1 MHRDLIGARSYELE
15 ILEFFGPVAAHA
27 QFLTGPIAMNDVILD
42 LSGIEKHYQNGD
54 TVVRALDGVSL
65 KIHSGEFVAI
75 MGQSGSGKSTL
86 MNIIG
91 CLDRPTSGSYRV
103 LGKEAANLSADELA
117 ALRRE
122 TFGFVFQR
130 YNLLATA
137 TAGENVEIPSV
148 YAGLPKQKRSQRANR
163 LLQRLG
169 MADRTDHRPAELS
182 GGQQQRVAIA
192 RALVNDPPVILA
204 DEPTGALDSKSG
216 DEVLVLLKEL
226 HAEGRTI
233 ILITH
238 AETVAQHASRIVR
251 IQDGQILE
259 DSGVVRKET
268 SSPVDT
274 ELNLKSAV
282 TLAASIHE
290 ALVTAWRSLRVN
302 IFRTV
307 LTLLGIIIGVAAVVA
322 MLAVGEGSRQKVLD
336 RISSFGTNLMLIR
349 PGAAGIRNAG
359 DIVTLIPEDAA
370 AIRALPNIETALPE
384 RSGRMTVR
392 FGNRDYQTSVQ
403 GTGEDFPKARD
414 WKVADGQF
422 FNADDMKQYAP
433 VVVLGRTVAKTLFP
447 DGGEVVGNYVLLKN
461 VPFLVIGVM
470 SEKGASPN
478 GSDQDDV
485 IFTPINTGLVR
496 LFGKSYLSSITIKVA
511 DAGDIV
517 ATQERVENLLRE
529 RHRTEDFSV
538 RNMASFLQAAMET
551 QDTFTLLLGTVA
563 AISLLVGGIGVMNI
577 MLVSVVERTR
587 EIGIRMATGARMRD
601 ILLQFN
607 IEAAVVCAAG
617 GLLGILVG
625 VAAGMILRYSGMSVI
640 FSLTPAVL
648 AFACASATGLIF
660 GYLPARKAA
669 RLDPVVALA
678 SE

>member
-1 MHRDLIGARSYELE
+1 MNPT
-15 ILEFFGPVAAHA
+15 ILELNQIH
-27 QFLTGPIAMNDVILD
+27 
-42 LSGIEKHYQNGD
+42 KHYTNGD
-54 TVVRALDGVSL
+54 TTVRALDGVSL
-65 KIHSGEFVAI
+65 TIRRGEFVAI

-91 CLDRPTSGSYRV
+91 CLDRPTSGSYKV
-103 LGKEAANLSADELA
+103 FGKEAAHLSPDELA

-122 TFGFVFQR
+122 TFGFIFQR

-137 TAGENVEIPSV
+137 TAGENVAIPAV
-148 YAGLPKQKRSQRANR
+148 YAGLPKSKRTTHAHE
-163 LLQRLG
+163 LLRRLG
-169 MADRTDHRPAELS
+169 LGDRTDHRPSELS

-204 DEPTGALDSKSG
+204 DEPPGALDSKSG
-216 DEVLVLLKEL
+216 DEVLALLKKL

-238 AETVAQHASRIVR
+238 AENVAQHAGRIVR
-251 IQDGQILE
+251 IQDGRIIE
-259 DSGVVRKET
+259 NIGIVNREPAGNVAVENRS
-268 SSPVDT
+268 
-274 ELNLKSAV
+274 LKSAV
-282 TLAASIHE
+282 NLMASVQE
-290 ALVTAWRSLRVN
+290 ALVTAGRSLQVN
-302 IFRTV
+302 IFRTI
-307 LTLLGIIIGVAAVVA
+307 LTLLGIIIGVSAVVA

-336 RISSFGTNLMLIR
+336 RISSFGTNLILIR

-359 DIVTLIPEDAA
+359 DIATLVPDDAA
-370 AIRALPNIETALPE
+370 AIKALPNVESALPE
-384 RSGRMTVR
+384 RNGRATVR
-392 FGNRDYQTSVQ
+392 FANIDYQTSVQ
-403 GTGEDFPKARD
+403 GTGEDFPSARD
-414 WKVADGQF
+414 WPVAEGQF
-422 FNADDMKQYAP
+422 FNADDMKHYAA

-447 DGGEVVGNYVLLKN
+447 DGSSAVGKYVLMKS

-485 IFTPINTGLVR
+485 IFAPISTGLVR
-496 LFGKSYLSSITIKVA
+496 LFGKNYLNSITIKVKDAA
-511 DAGDIV
+511 DID
-517 ATQERVENLLRE
+517 ATQHSVETLLKA

-601 ILLQFN
+601 IMLQFN

-625 VAAGMILRYSGMSVI
+625 LVAGLVLRYSGMSVI
-640 FSLTPAVL
+640 FSVTPALL
-648 AFACASATGLIF
+648 AFACASATGIIF

-669 RLDPVVALA
+669 QLDPVIALA

>member
-1 MHRDLIGARSYELE
+1 MNDT
-15 ILEFFGPVAAHA
+15 ILE
-27 QFLTGPIAMNDVILD
+27 LTDIH
-42 LSGIEKHYQNGD
+42 KHYQNGD
-54 TVVRALDGVSL
+54 TTVRALDGVSL
-65 KIHSGEFVAI
+65 SIKPGEFVAI

-103 LGKEAANLSADELA
+103 LSKEAAYLSADELA

-148 YAGLPKQKRSQRANR
+148 YAGLAKHKRTERALK
-163 LLQRLG
+163 LLDRLG
-169 MADRTDHRPAELS
+169 LGDRTDHRPAELS

-204 DEPTGALDSKSG
+204 DEPTGALDSHSG
-216 DEVLVLLKEL
+216 DEVLALLKQL

-238 AETVAQHASRIVR
+238 AENVAQHADRIVR
-251 IQDGQILE
+251 IQDGRILE
-259 DSGVVRKET
+259 DSGPAHERTAAAAEDDRDLSKG
-268 SSPVDT
+268 
-274 ELNLKSAV
+274 V
-282 TLAASIHE
+282 TLAASMQE

-302 IFRTV
+302 LFRTV

-349 PGAAGIRNAG
+349 PGAAGIRNTG
-359 DIVTLIPEDAA
+359 DIATLVPDDAA
-370 AIRALPNIETALPE
+370 AIKALPNVEAALPE
-384 RSGRMTVR
+384 RSGRATVR
-392 FGNRDYQTSVQ
+392 LGNIDYQTSVQ
-403 GTGEDFPKARD
+403 GTGEDFPTARD
-414 WKVADGQF
+414 WPVAEGQF
-422 FNADDMKQYAP
+422 FNSDDMKHYAA
-433 VVVLGRTVAKTLFP
+433 VVVLGRTVAKTIFP
-447 DGGEVVGNYVLLKN
+447 NGDSPIGKYVLLKN
-461 VPFLVIGVM
+461 VPFLVTGVM
-470 SEKGASPN
+470 TEKGASPN
-478 GSDQDDV
+478 GTDQDDV
-485 IFTPINTGLVR
+485 IFVPITTGLVR
-496 LFGKSYLSSITIKVA
+496 LFGKNYLSSITIKVKDAA
-511 DAGDIV
+511 DID
-517 ATQERVENLLRE
+517 ATQQSVENLLRE
-529 RHRTEDFSV
+529 RHKTEDFSV

-617 GLLGILVG
+617 GVLGILIG
-625 VAAGMILRYSGMSVI
+625 IAAGMILRYSGMAVI
-640 FSLTPAVL
+640 FSVTPALL

-669 RLDPVVALA
+669 QLDPVIALA

>member
-1 MHRDLIGARSYELE
+1 MNPI
-15 ILEFFGPVAAHA
+15 ILELNQIH
-27 QFLTGPIAMNDVILD
+27 
-42 LSGIEKHYQNGD
+42 KHYSNGD
-54 TVVRALDGVSL
+54 TMVRALDDVSL
-65 KIHSGEFVAI
+65 TIRRGEFVAI

-91 CLDRPTSGSYRV
+91 CLDRPTSGSYKV
-103 LGKEAANLSADELA
+103 LGREVANLEPDELA

-122 TFGFVFQR
+122 TFGFIFQR

-137 TAGENVEIPSV
+137 TAGENVAIPSV
-148 YAGLPKQKRSQRANR
+148 YAGLPKHKRTTHAHK
-163 LLQRLG
+163 LLQSLG
-169 MADRTDHRPAELS
+169 LGDRTDHRPSELS

-204 DEPTGALDSKSG
+204 DEPTGALDTKSG
-216 DEVLVLLKEL
+216 DEVLALLKNL

-238 AETVAQHASRIVR
+238 AENVAQHAGRIVR
-251 IQDGQILE
+251 IQDGRIIE
-259 DSGVVRKET
+259 DTTIIHDAPAENFAADNPSFA
-268 SSPVDT
+268 
-274 ELNLKSAV
+274 SAV
-282 TLAASIHE
+282 SLMASVDE

-302 IFRTV
+302 IFRTI
-307 LTLLGIIIGVAAVVA
+307 LTLLGIIIGVSAVVA

-359 DIVTLIPEDAA
+359 DIATLVPDDAA
-370 AIRALPNIETALPE
+370 AITALPNVESALPE
-384 RSGRMTVR
+384 RNGRATVR
-392 FGNRDYQTSVQ
+392 FGAIDYQTSVQ
-403 GTGEDFPKARD
+403 GTGKDFPSARD
-414 WKVADGQF
+414 WAVAEGQF
-422 FNADDMKQYAP
+422 FNDNDMKQYTA
-433 VVVLGRTVAKTLFP
+433 VVVLGRTVAKTLFR
-447 DGGEVVGNYVLLKN
+447 DGSSPVGKYVLMKS

-470 SEKGASPN
+470 TEKGASPN

-485 IFTPINTGLVR
+485 IFVPISTGLVR
-496 LFGKSYLSSITIKVA
+496 LFGKNYLSSITIKVK
-511 DAGDIV
+511 DATDID
-517 ATQERVENLLRE
+517 ATQKSVENLLKA

-551 QDTFTLLLGTVA
+551 QNTFTLLLGTVA

-601 ILLQFN
+601 IMLQFN

-617 GLLGILVG
+617 GILGILVG
-625 VAAGMILRYSGMSVI
+625 MVAGLVLRYSGMAVI
-640 FSLTPAVL
+640 FSVTPALL
-648 AFACASATGLIF
+648 AFACASATGIVF

-669 RLDPVVALA
+669 QLDPVIALA

>member
-1 MHRDLIGARSYELE
+1 MSATMLEL
-15 ILEFFGPVAAHA
+15 
-27 QFLTGPIAMNDVILD
+27 NDIH
-42 LSGIEKHYQNGD
+42 KHYQNGD
-54 TVVRALDGVSL
+54 TTVRALDGVSL
-65 KIHSGEFVAI
+65 RIRRGEFVAI

-103 LGKEAANLSADELA
+103 LGKEAAHLSADELA

-148 YAGLPKQKRSQRANR
+148 YAGLPKPKRRRRAAG
-163 LLQRLG
+163 LLSTLG
-169 MADRTDHRPAELS
+169 LGDRADHRPSELS

-216 DEVLVLLKEL
+216 DEVLALLEQL

-238 AETVAQHASRIVR
+238 AENIAAHAGRIVR
-251 IQDGQILE
+251 IQDGRIFE
-259 DSGVVRKET
+259 DNGAARADVAAAEQSDRPLG
-268 SSPVDT
+268 
-274 ELNLKSAV
+274 SAV
-282 TLAASIHE
+282 TFAASLQE
-290 ALVTAWRSLRVN
+290 ALVTAWRSLQVN
-302 IFRTV
+302 LFRTI

-336 RISSFGTNLMLIR
+336 RISSFGTNLMLVR

-359 DIVTLIPEDAA
+359 DIATLVPEDAA
-370 AIRALPNIETALPE
+370 AIRALPNVETALPE
-384 RSGRMTVR
+384 RSGRITVR
-392 FGNRDYQTSVQ
+392 QGNRDYQTSVQ
-403 GTGEDFPKARD
+403 GTGEDFPAARD
-414 WKVADGQF
+414 WPVAEGQF
-422 FNADDMKQYAP
+422 FNAEDMKTYAP
-433 VVVLGRTVAKTLFP
+433 VVVLGRTVANTLFP
-447 DGGEVVGNYVLLKN
+447 GGGSPVGKYVLLKN

-470 SEKGASPN
+470 SEKGASPS

-485 IFTPINTGLVR
+485 IFVPINTGLVR
-496 LFGKSYLSSITIKVA
+496 LFGKSYLSSITIKVR
-511 DAGDIV
+511 DAAVIET
-517 ATQERVENLLRE
+517 TQTQVETLLRN

-617 GLLGILVG
+617 GLIGILVG
-625 VAAGMILRYSGMSVI
+625 LLAGIALRYSGMSVI
-640 FSLTPAVL
+640 FSITPALL

>member
-1 MHRDLIGARSYELE
+1 MNAT
-15 ILEFFGPVAAHA
+15 ILE
-27 QFLTGPIAMNDVILD
+27 LTDIH
-42 LSGIEKHYQNGD
+42 KHYQNGE
-54 TVVRALDGVSL
+54 TIVRALDGVSL
-65 KIHSGEFVAI
+65 KITRGEFVAI

-103 LGKEAANLSADELA
+103 LGKEAAHLGPDELA

-137 TAGENVEIPSV
+137 SAGENVEIPSV
-148 YAGLPKQKRSQRANR
+148 YAGLPKHKRAERAKR
-163 LLQRLG
+163 LLERLG
-169 MADRTDHRPAELS
+169 LADRIDHRPAELS

-204 DEPTGALDSKSG
+204 DEPTGALDSHSG
-216 DEVLVLLKEL
+216 EEVLTLLKQL

-238 AETVAQHASRIVR
+238 AENIARNASRIVR
-251 IQDGQILE
+251 LRDGRIVE
-259 DSGVVRKET
+259 DSGGVKDR
-268 SSPVDT
+268 SPGMEDR
-274 ELNLKSAV
+274 ELSLVSGV
-282 TLAASIHE
+282 SLAASMQE

-302 IFRTV
+302 LFRTV

-349 PGAAGIRNAG
+349 PGAAGIRNTG
-359 DIVTLIPEDAA
+359 DIATLVPEDAA
-370 AIRALPNIETALPE
+370 AIKALPNIETALPE
-384 RSGRMTVR
+384 RSGRATVR
-392 FGNRDYQTSVQ
+392 FGNIDYQTSVQ
-403 GTGEDFPKARD
+403 GTGEDFPAARD
-414 WKVADGQF
+414 WPVAEGQF
-422 FNADDMKQYAP
+422 FYGDDMKQYAAI
-433 VVVLGRTVAKTLFP
+433 VVLGRTVAKTLFP
-447 DGGEVVGNYVLLKN
+447 NGDSPVGKYVLMRN

-485 IFTPINTGLVR
+485 IFVPITTGLVR
-496 LFGKSYLSSITIKVA
+496 LFGKSYLSSITIKVKDTA
-511 DAGDIV
+511 DIE
-517 ATQERVENLLRE
+517 ATQARVEALLKE

-617 GLLGILVG
+617 GVLGIVLG
-625 VAAGMILRYSGMSVI
+625 IVAGWVLRYSGMSVI
-640 FSLTPAVL
+640 FSVTPAVL
-648 AFACASATGLIF
+648 AFVCASATGLIF

-669 RLDPVVALA
+669 QLDPVIALA

>member
-1 MHRDLIGARSYELE
+1 MNAT
-15 ILEFFGPVAAHA
+15 ILE
-27 QFLTGPIAMNDVILD
+27 LTDIH
-42 LSGIEKHYQNGD
+42 KHYQNGE

-65 KIHSGEFVAI
+65 KVRSGEFVAV

-91 CLDRPTSGSYRV
+91 CLDRPTTGSYKV
-103 LGKEAANLSADELA
+103 LGKEAAHLEPDERA

-148 YAGLPKQKRSQRANR
+148 YAGLPKQKRTRRALD
-163 LLQRLG
+163 LLEHLG
-169 MADRTDHRPAELS
+169 LGDRTHHRPSELS

-216 DEVLVLLKEL
+216 EEVLTLIKKL

-233 ILITH
+233 VLITH
-238 AETVAQHASRIVR
+238 EENIAHHAERIVR
-251 IQDGQILE
+251 MQDGRIIE
-259 DSGVVRKET
+259 DTG
-268 SSPVDT
+268 
-274 ELNLKSAV
+274 A
-282 TLAASIHE
+282 AASASASSDDGDRKLSDGVNFAASLQE
-290 ALVTAWRSLRVN
+290 ALVTAWRSLQVN
-302 IFRTV
+302 LFRTV
-307 LTLLGIIIGVAAVVA
+307 LTLLGIIIGVAAVVT

-336 RISSFGTNLMLIR
+336 RISRFGTNLMLIR
-349 PGAAGIRNAG
+349 PGAAGMRNSG
-359 DIVTLIPEDAA
+359 DIATLVPEDAE
-370 AIRALPNIETALPE
+370 AIKTLSNIQTALPE
-384 RSGRMTVR
+384 RNGRATAR
-392 FGNRDYQTSVQ
+392 YGAIDYQTSVQ
-403 GTGEDFPKARD
+403 GTAADFPSARD
-414 WKVADGQF
+414 WPVAEGQF
-422 FNADDMKQYAP
+422 FNNDDMEHYAA
-433 VVVLGRTVAKTLFP
+433 VVVLGKTVANTLFP
-447 DGGEVVGNYVLLKN
+447 DGSNPVGKYILMKN

-470 SEKGASPN
+470 SEKGASPF
-478 GSDQDDV
+478 GTDQDDV
-485 IFTPINTGLVR
+485 IFLPITTGLVR
-496 LFGKSYLSSITIKVA
+496 IFGKNYLSSITLKVKETK
-511 DAGDIV
+511 DLD
-517 ATQERVENLLRE
+517 ATQARIESLLKA
-529 RHRTEDFSV
+529 RHKTEDFRV
-538 RNMASFLQAAMET
+538 RNMASYLQAAMET

-617 GLLGILVG
+617 GILGILVG
-625 VAAGMILRYSGMSVI
+625 IGAGLVLRYSGMAII
-640 FSLTPAVL
+640 FSVTPAVL
-648 AFACASATGLIF
+648 AFACASATGLLF

-669 RLDPVVALA
+669 QLDPVIALA

>member
-1 MHRDLIGARSYELE
+1 MNET
-15 ILEFFGPVAAHA
+15 ILELV
-27 QFLTGPIAMNDVILD
+27 DV
-42 LSGIEKHYQNGD
+42 EKHYKNGN
-54 TVVRALDGVSL
+54 TTVRALDGVSL
-65 KIHSGEFVAI
+65 KIRRGEFVAI

-86 MNIIG
+86 MNILG
-91 CLDRPTSGSYRV
+91 CLDRPTAGSYKV
-103 LGKEAANLSADELA
+103 LGREAANLEPDELA
-117 ALRRE
+117 SLRRE
-122 TFGFVFQR
+122 TFGFIFQK

-148 YAGLPKQKRSQRANR
+148 YAGLPKRKRAERAAS
-163 LLQRLG
+163 LLARLG
-169 MADRTDHRPAELS
+169 LGDRTSHRPSELS

-216 DEVLVLLKEL
+216 DEVLALLKQL

-238 AETVAQHASRIVR
+238 AENVARHAGRIVR
-251 IQDGQILE
+251 IQDGRILE
-259 DSGVVRKET
+259 DTGTFS
-268 SSPVDT
+268 DDAT
-274 ELNLKSAV
+274 ESVAANHRSFESAV
-282 TLAASIHE
+282 GLMASVQE

-302 IFRTV
+302 IFRTM

-349 PGAAGIRNAG
+349 PGGAGIRNAG
-359 DIVTLIPEDAA
+359 DIATLVPDDAV
-370 AIRALPNIETALPE
+370 AIKALPNIETALAE
-384 RSGRMTVR
+384 RSSRLTVR
-392 FGNRDYQTSVQ
+392 YGNLDYQTSAQ
-403 GTGEDFPKARD
+403 GTGEDFTSARD
-414 WKVADGQF
+414 WPVAEGQF
-422 FNADDMKQYAP
+422 FNADDMKHYAA
-433 VVVLGRTVAKTLFP
+433 VVVLGRTVARTLFP
-447 DGGEVVGNYVLLKN
+447 DGDSPVGKYVLMRS
-461 VPFLVIGVM
+461 VPFVVIGVM
-470 SEKGASPN
+470 TEKGASPN

-485 IFTPINTGLVR
+485 VFVPISTGLVR
-496 LFGKSYLSSITIKVA
+496 IFGKNYLSSITIKVDDAA
-511 DAGDIV
+511 DID
-517 ATQERVENLLRE
+517 ATQARVEALLKA
-529 RHRTEDFSV
+529 RHNAEDFSV

-601 ILLQFN
+601 IMLQFN
-607 IEAAVVCAAG
+607 IEAAVVCATG
-617 GLLGILVG
+617 GILGILVG
-625 VAAGMILRYSGMSVI
+625 VIAGLILRYSGMTVI
-640 FSLTPAVL
+640 FSVTPALL
-648 AFACASATGLIF
+648 AFGCASATGLIF
-660 GYLPARKAA
+660 GYLPARQAA

>member
-1 MHRDLIGARSYELE
+1 MNTA
-15 ILEFFGPVAAHA
+15 ILE
-27 QFLTGPIAMNDVILD
+27 
-42 LSGIEKHYQNGD
+42 LSDIRKHYSTGG
-54 TVVRALDGVSL
+54 TTVRALDGITL
-65 KIHSGEFVAI
+65 TIHRGEFVAI

-91 CLDRPTSGSYRV
+91 CLDQPTSGSYRV

-122 TFGFVFQR
+122 TFGFIFQR

-148 YAGLPKQKRSQRANR
+148 YAGLPKQHRVQRAR
-163 LLQRLG
+163 GLLDRLG
-169 MADRTDHRPAELS
+169 LGDRTDHRPSELS

-216 DEVLVLLKEL
+216 DEVLALLRQL
-226 HAEGRTI
+226 HADGRTI

-238 AETVAQHASRIVR
+238 AENVARVAGRIVR
-251 IQDGQILE
+251 IQDGHILE
-259 DSGVVRKET
+259 DSGASHPVT
-268 SSPVDT
+268 SAIPSEQRNQRAGV
-274 ELNLKSAV
+274 S
-282 TLAASIHE
+282 LAASIHE
-290 ALVTAWRSLRVN
+290 ALVTAWRSLQVN
-302 IFRTV
+302 LFRTV

-336 RISSFGTNLMLIR
+336 RISSFGTNLMLVR
-349 PGAAGIRNAG
+349 PGAAGIRNSG
-359 DIVTLIPEDAA
+359 DIATLVPDDAA
-370 AIRALPNIETALPE
+370 AIKRLPNIETALPE
-384 RSGRMTVR
+384 RSSRMTVR
-392 FGNRDYQTSVQ
+392 YGNRDYQTSVQ
-403 GTGEDFPKARD
+403 GTGEDFPSARD
-414 WKVADGQF
+414 WPVDEGQF
-422 FNADDMKQYAP
+422 FNADDVKTYAP
-433 VVVLGRTVAKTLFP
+433 VVVLGRTVAKNLFP
-447 DGGEVVGNYVLLKN
+447 EGGSPVGKYVLMRN
-461 VPFLVIGVM
+461 VPFVVIGTM
-470 SEKGASPN
+470 AEKGASPN
-478 GSDQDDV
+478 GADQDDV
-485 IFTPINTGLVR
+485 IFVPINTGLVR
-496 LFGKSYLSSITIKVA
+496 LFGKRYLSSITIKVA
-511 DAGDIV
+511 ESADIE

-617 GLLGILVG
+617 GLLGIVLG
-625 VAAGMILRYSGMSVI
+625 LLAGIVLRYSGMSVI
-640 FSLTPAVL
+640 FSMAPALL
-648 AFACASATGLIF
+648 AFVCASATGLIF

>member
-1 MHRDLIGARSYELE
+1 MNER
-15 ILEFFGPVAAHA
+15 ILE
-27 QFLTGPIAMNDVILD
+27 LKDVH
-42 LSGIEKHYQNGD
+42 KHYQNGD
-54 TVVRALDGVSL
+54 TTVRALDGVSL
-65 KIHSGEFVAI
+65 TVHRAEFVAI

-91 CLDRPTSGSYRV
+91 CLDRPTAGSYRV
-103 LGKEAANLSADELA
+103 LGKEASQLSPDELA

-148 YAGLPKQKRSQRANR
+148 YAGLPKHKRAQRASG

-169 MADRTDHRPAELS
+169 LGDRTDHRPAELS
-182 GGQQQRVAIA
+182 GGQQQRVAVA

-216 DEVLVLLKEL
+216 EEVLALLKQL

-238 AETVAQHASRIVR
+238 AENVARHASRIVQ
-251 IQDGQILE
+251 IQDGRITE
-259 DSGVVRKET
+259 DSGVRDQGTVT
-268 SSPVDT
+268 SEYENRDYTSGV
-274 ELNLKSAV
+274 SFAV
-282 TLAASIHE
+282 SLHE

-302 IFRTV
+302 LFRTV

-322 MLAVGEGSRQKVLD
+322 MLAVGEGSRQKVMD
-336 RISSFGTNLMLIR
+336 RISAFGTNLMLVR
-349 PGAAGIRNAG
+349 PGGAGIRNAG
-359 DIVTLIPEDAA
+359 DIATLVPEDAA
-370 AIRALPNIETALPE
+370 AIKALPNIETALPE

-392 FGNRDYQTSVQ
+392 YGNMDYQTSVQ
-403 GTGEDFPKARD
+403 GTGADFPSARD
-414 WKVADGQF
+414 WKVAEGQF
-422 FNADDMKQYAP
+422 FNADDMKLYAP
-433 VVVLGRTVAKTLFP
+433 VVVLGRTVAQTLFP
-447 DGGEVVGNYVLLKN
+447 DGGSPVGKYVLLRN

-470 SEKGASPN
+470 TEKGASPN

-485 IFTPINTGLVR
+485 IFVPINTGLIR
-496 LFGKSYLSSITIKVA
+496 LFGKTYLSSITIKVA
-511 DAGDIV
+511 DASDIV
-517 ATQERVENLLRE
+517 ATQERVETLLKT
-529 RHRTEDFSV
+529 RHRAEDFSV
-538 RNMASFLQAAMET
+538 RNMASILQAAMET

-617 GLLGILVG
+617 GVLGIVVG
-625 VAAGMILRYSGMSVI
+625 VIAGLVLRYSGMTVI
-640 FSLTPAVL
+640 FSVTPAVL
-648 AFACASATGLIF
+648 AFVCASATGLIF

-669 RLDPVVALA
+669 QLDPVVALA

>member
-1 MHRDLIGARSYELE
+1 MNAT
-15 ILEFFGPVAAHA
+15 ILELHD
-27 QFLTGPIAMNDVILD
+27 IK
-42 LSGIEKHYQNGD
+42 KHYQNGD
-54 TVVRALDGVSL
+54 TTVRALDGVSL
-65 KIHSGEFVAI
+65 NIQRGEFIAI

-91 CLDRPTSGSYRV
+91 CLDRPTAGSYKV
-103 LGKEAANLSADELA
+103 LGREAANLEADELA
-117 ALRRE
+117 SLRRD
-122 TFGFVFQR
+122 TFGFIFQR

-137 TAGENVEIPSV
+137 TASENVEIPSV
-148 YAGLPKQKRSQRANR
+148 YAGLKKQKRAQRAKG
-163 LLQRLG
+163 LLDRLG
-169 MADRTDHRPAELS
+169 IGDRSDHRPSELS

-204 DEPTGALDSKSG
+204 DEPTGALDTKSG
-216 DEVLVLLKEL
+216 DEVLALLKQL
-226 HAEGRTI
+226 HADGRTI

-238 AETVAQHASRIVR
+238 AENVAQHAGRIVR
-251 IQDGQILE
+251 IQDGRIIE
-259 DSGVVRKET
+259 DTGLIHAAAAPLPQVEPHNV
-268 SSPVDT
+268 SSSV
-274 ELNLKSAV
+274 SV
-282 TLAASIHE
+282 MASVQE
-290 ALVTAWRSLRVN
+290 ALVTATRSLRVN

-359 DIVTLIPEDAA
+359 DIATLVPDDAA
-370 AIRALPNIETALPE
+370 AIKALPNIEAALPE
-384 RSGRMTVR
+384 RTGRATVR
-392 FGNRDYQTSVQ
+392 FGNIDYQTSMQ
-403 GTGEDFPKARD
+403 GTGEDFPSARD
-414 WKVADGQF
+414 WPVAEGQF
-422 FNADDMKQYAP
+422 FNTDDMKHYAA

-447 DGGEVVGNYVLLKN
+447 GGDSPVGKYVLMKN

-485 IFTPINTGLVR
+485 IFVPITTGLVR
-496 LFGKSYLSSITIKVA
+496 LFGKSYVNSITIKVT
-511 DAGDIV
+511 DATDID
-517 ATQERVENLLRE
+517 ATQHNVETLLIE

-538 RNMASFLQAAMET
+538 RNMASFLQAAIET

-601 ILLQFN
+601 IMLQFN
-607 IEAAVVCAAG
+607 IEATVVCAVG
-617 GLLGILVG
+617 GILGILVG
-625 VAAGMILRYSGMSVI
+625 MLAGLVLRYSGMSVI
-640 FSLTPAVL
+640 FSLTPALL
-648 AFACASATGLIF
+648 AFACASATGIIF
-660 GYLPARKAA
+660 GYLPARQAA
-669 RLDPVVALA
+669 QLDPVIALA

>member
-1 MHRDLIGARSYELE
+1 
-15 ILEFFGPVAAHA
+15 
-27 QFLTGPIAMNDVILD
+27 MNATILD
-42 LSGIEKHYQNGD
+42 LRDIQKHYKNGD
-54 TVVRALDGVSL
+54 TTVRALDGVSL
-65 KIHSGEFVAI
+65 KIRRGEFVAI

-91 CLDRPTSGSYRV
+91 CLDRPTSGSYMV
-103 LGKEAANLSADELA
+103 LGREAANLDPDELA

-122 TFGFVFQR
+122 TFGFIFQR

-137 TAGENVEIPSV
+137 TAQENVAIPSV
-148 YAGLPKQKRSQRANR
+148 YAGLPKNKRTTHAKE

-169 MADRTDHRPAELS
+169 LGDRTDHRPSELS

-204 DEPTGALDSKSG
+204 DEPTGALDTKSG
-216 DEVLVLLKEL
+216 DEVLALLKQL
-226 HAEGRTI
+226 HGEGRTI

-238 AETVAQHASRIVR
+238 AENVAQHAGRIVR
-251 IQDGQILE
+251 IQDGRIIE
-259 DSGVVRKET
+259 DTGIVNNEPAENVAADSHSFE
-268 SSPVDT
+268 
-274 ELNLKSAV
+274 SAV
-282 TLAASIHE
+282 SLMASAQE
-290 ALVTAWRSLRVN
+290 ALVTAGRSLRVN
-302 IFRTV
+302 VFRTI
-307 LTLLGIIIGVAAVVA
+307 LTLLGIIIGVSAVVA

-336 RISSFGTNLMLIR
+336 RISSFGTNLILIR

-359 DIVTLIPEDAA
+359 DIATLVPDDAV
-370 AIRALPNIETALPE
+370 AIKALPNVESALPE
-384 RSGRMTVR
+384 RNGRATVR
-392 FGNRDYQTSVQ
+392 FGNIDYQTSMQ
-403 GTGEDFPKARD
+403 GTGDDFPSARD
-414 WKVADGQF
+414 WPVAEGQF
-422 FNADDMKQYAP
+422 FNADDMKHYAA

-447 DGGEVVGNYVLLKN
+447 DGSNPVGKYVLMKN
-461 VPFLVIGVM
+461 VPFVVIGVM
-470 SEKGASPN
+470 NEKGASPN

-485 IFTPINTGLVR
+485 IFVPISTGLVR
-496 LFGKSYLSSITIKVA
+496 LFGKNYLSSITIKVK
-511 DAGDIV
+511 DATDID
-517 ATQERVENLLRE
+517 ATQERVETLLKA
-529 RHRTEDFSV
+529 RHNTMDFSV

-601 ILLQFN
+601 IMLQFN

-617 GLLGILVG
+617 GILGILVG
-625 VAAGMILRYSGMSVI
+625 MLAGLVLRYSGMSVI
-640 FSLTPAVL
+640 FSVTPALL

-660 GYLPARKAA
+660 GYLPARQAA
-669 RLDPVVALA
+669 QLDPVVALA

>member
-1 MHRDLIGARSYELE
+1 MKTP
-15 ILEFFGPVAAHA
+15 ILELKNIH
-27 QFLTGPIAMNDVILD
+27 
-42 LSGIEKHYQNGD
+42 KHYANGGA
-54 TVVRALDGVSL
+54 TVRALDGVSL
-65 KIHSGEFVAI
+65 TIHRGEFVAI

-91 CLDRPTSGSYRV
+91 CLDRPTSGSYLV
-103 LGKEAANLSADELA
+103 LDKEAAYLSPDELA

-148 YAGLPKQKRSQRANR
+148 YAGLSKQKRVQRASG

-169 MADRTDHRPAELS
+169 LGDRADHRPAELS

-216 DEVLVLLKEL
+216 EEVLALLKEL

-238 AETVAQHASRIVR
+238 AENVARHASRIVR
-251 IQDGQILE
+251 IQDGQIFE
-259 DSGVVRKET
+259 DSGLAERLET
-268 SSPVDT
+268 EIISDDKSSADGV
-274 ELNLKSAV
+274 SF
-282 TLAASIHE
+282 AASLQE
-290 ALVTAWRSLRVN
+290 ALVTAWRSLHVN
-302 IFRTV
+302 LFRTV

-322 MLAVGEGSRQKVLD
+322 MLAVGEGSRQKVMD
-336 RISSFGTNLMLIR
+336 RISAFGTNLMLIR
-349 PGAAGIRNAG
+349 PGAAGIRNTG
-359 DIVTLIPEDAA
+359 DIITLVPEDAA
-370 AIRALPNIETALPE
+370 AIKALPNIEAALPE
-384 RSGRMTVR
+384 RSSRMTVR
-392 FGNRDYQTSVQ
+392 YGNIDYQTSVQ
-403 GTGEDFPKARD
+403 GTGEDFPSARD
-414 WKVADGQF
+414 WKVAEGQF
-422 FNADDMKQYAP
+422 FHADDLKAYAP
-433 VVVLGRTVAKTLFP
+433 VVVLGRTVARTLFP
-447 DGGEVVGNYVLLKN
+447 DGRSPVGKYVLLRN

-470 SEKGASPN
+470 TEKGASPN

-485 IFTPINTGLVR
+485 IFVPINTGLVR
-496 LFGKSYLSSITIKVA
+496 LFGKSYLSSITVKVT
-511 DAGDIV
+511 DTRDID
-517 ATQERVENLLRE
+517 ATQASIEALLKA

-538 RNMASFLQAAMET
+538 RNMASILQAAMET

-617 GLLGILVG
+617 GVLGIVVG
-625 VAAGMILRYSGMSVI
+625 VIAGMVLRYTGMTVI
-640 FSLTPAVL
+640 FSVTPAVL
-648 AFACASATGLIF
+648 AFVCASATGLIF

-669 RLDPVVALA
+669 QLDPVVALA

>member
-1 MHRDLIGARSYELE
+1 
-15 ILEFFGPVAAHA
+15 
-27 QFLTGPIAMNDVILD
+27 MNEVILD
-42 LSGIEKHYQNGD
+42 FQDIHKHYQNGD

-65 KIHSGEFVAI
+65 SVRRGEFVAI

-91 CLDRPTSGSYRV
+91 CLDRPTSGSYKV
-103 LGKEAANLSADELA
+103 LGKEAAHLSPDELA

-148 YAGLPKQKRSQRANR
+148 YAGLPKHKRAAHAEG

-169 MADRTDHRPAELS
+169 LGDRTDHRPAELS

-216 DEVLVLLKEL
+216 EEVLALLKKL
-226 HAEGRTI
+226 HAEGRTV

-238 AETVAQHASRIVR
+238 AENVAKNASRIVQ
-251 IQDGQILE
+251 IQDGRITD
-259 DSGVVRKET
+259 DSGFAQGIAE
-268 SSPVDT
+268 
-274 ELNLKSAV
+274 EKSRSENNDYAHGARL
-282 TLAASIHE
+282 TASLQE

-302 IFRTV
+302 LFRTV

-336 RISSFGTNLMLIR
+336 RISSFGTNLILIR
-349 PGAAGIRNAG
+349 PGAAGIRNTG

-370 AIRALPNIETALPE
+370 AIKELPNIETALPE
-384 RSGRMTVR
+384 RSSRLTVR
-392 FGNRDYQTSVQ
+392 YGNIDYQTSVQ
-403 GTGEDFPKARD
+403 GTGQDFPSARD
-414 WKVADGQF
+414 WKVAEGQF
-422 FNADDMKQYAP
+422 FNADDVRQYAP
-433 VVVLGRTVAKTLFP
+433 VVVLGRTVAKTFFP
-447 DGGEVVGNYVLLKN
+447 DGASPIGKYVLLKN

-470 SEKGASPN
+470 TEKGASPN

-485 IFTPINTGLVR
+485 IFVPINTGMVR
-496 LFGKSYLSSITIKVA
+496 LFGKRYLSSITIKVR
-511 DAGDIV
+511 DASDID
-517 ATQERVENLLRE
+517 ATQERVETLLKA
-529 RHRTEDFSV
+529 RHGTEDFSV
-538 RNMASFLQAAMET
+538 RNMASILQAAIET

-601 ILLQFN
+601 IMLQFN

-617 GLLGILVG
+617 GLLGIALGTIAG
-625 VAAGMILRYSGMSVI
+625 VVLRYSGMSVI
-640 FSLTPAVL
+640 FSVTPAVL

-669 RLDPVVALA
+669 QLDPVIALA

>member
-1 MHRDLIGARSYELE
+1 MNST
-15 ILEFFGPVAAHA
+15 ILE
-27 QFLTGPIAMNDVILD
+27 
-42 LSGIEKHYQNGD
+42 LSDIQKHYRNGD
-54 TVVRALDGVSL
+54 SVVRALDGVSL
-65 KIHSGEFVAI
+65 KIRRGEFVAI

-91 CLDRPTSGSYRV
+91 CLDSPTSGSYRV
-103 LGKEAANLSADELA
+103 LGREAANLTADELA

-122 TFGFVFQR
+122 TFGFIFQR

-148 YAGLPKQKRSQRANR
+148 YAGLPKQKRAQRANG

-169 MADRTDHRPAELS
+169 LGDRASHRPNELS

-216 DEVLVLLKEL
+216 DEVLALLKEL

-238 AETVAQHASRIVR
+238 AENVARHAGRIIR
-251 IQDGQILE
+251 IQDGWILD
-259 DSGVVRKET
+259 DSGAHQTDGADDAGLGDREYVCGV
-268 SSPVDT
+268 S
-274 ELNLKSAV
+274 
-282 TLAASIHE
+282 LAASVQE

-336 RISSFGTNLMLIR
+336 RITSFGTNLMLVR
-349 PGAAGIRNAG
+349 PGAAGIRSAG
-359 DIVTLIPEDAA
+359 DIATLIPGDAA
-370 AIRALPNIETALPE
+370 ALKTLPNIETALPE

-392 FGNRDYQTSVQ
+392 YGNRDYLTSVQ
-403 GTGEDFPKARD
+403 GTGEDFPSARD
-414 WKVADGQF
+414 WKVAEGQF
-422 FNADDMKQYAP
+422 FNAEDMKQYAP
-433 VVVLGRTVAKTLFP
+433 VVVLGRTVADTLFP
-447 DGGEVVGNYVLLKN
+447 DGGDPVGKYVLLKN

-470 SEKGASPN
+470 TEKGASPN

-485 IFTPINTGLVR
+485 IFLPINTGLVR
-496 LFGKSYLSSITIKVA
+496 LFGKSYLSSITVKVSDAA
-511 DAGDIV
+511 DIH
-517 ATQERVENLLRE
+517 ATQERIENLLRE
-529 RHRTEDFSV
+529 RHGTEDFSV
-538 RNMASFLQAAMET
+538 RNMASYLEAAMET
-551 QDTFTLLLGTVA
+551 QNTFTLLLGTVA

-607 IEAAVVCAAG
+607 IEAAVVCATG
-617 GLLGILVG
+617 GVLGILVG
-625 VAAGMILRYSGMSVI
+625 VLAGIILSYSGMSVI
-640 FSLTPAVL
+640 FSATPALL

>member
-1 MHRDLIGARSYELE
+1 MNAILLELS
-15 ILEFFGPVAAHA
+15 
-27 QFLTGPIAMNDVILD
+27 N
-42 LSGIEKHYQNGD
+42 IEKHYKNGD
-54 TVVRALDGVSL
+54 STVRALDGVSL
-65 KIHSGEFVAI
+65 KIRRGEFVAI
-75 MGQSGSGKSTL
+75 MGQSGSGKSTM
-86 MNIIG
+86 MNILG
-91 CLDRPTSGSYRV
+91 CLDRPTAGSYKV
-103 LGKEAANLSADELA
+103 LGREAAHLAPDELA

-122 TFGFVFQR
+122 TFGFIFQR

-137 TAGENVEIPSV
+137 SSGENVEIPSV
-148 YAGLPKQKRSQRANR
+148 YAGLPKHKRTAHATR
-163 LLQRLG
+163 LLDRLG
-169 MADRTDHRPAELS
+169 LGDRTEHRPSELS

-216 DEVLVLLKEL
+216 DEVLALLKQL

-238 AETVAQHASRIVR
+238 AENVAQHASRIVR
-251 IQDGQILE
+251 IQDGRILE
-259 DSGVVRKET
+259 DTGNFSDKGTESVA
-268 SSPVDT
+268 VDNRSF
-274 ELNLKSAV
+274 ESAV
-282 TLAASIHE
+282 SLMASVQE
-290 ALVTAWRSLRVN
+290 ALVTAWRSLHVN

-349 PGAAGIRNAG
+349 PGAVGIRNAG
-359 DIVTLIPEDAA
+359 DIATLVPDDAV
-370 AIRALPNIETALPE
+370 AIKALPNIETALPE
-384 RSGRMTVR
+384 RSSRLTVR
-392 FGNRDYQTSVQ
+392 YGNLDYQTSAQ
-403 GTGEDFPKARD
+403 GTGEDFPSARD
-414 WKVADGQF
+414 WPVAEGQF
-422 FNADDMKQYAP
+422 FNADDMKQYAA
-433 VVVLGRTVAKTLFP
+433 VVVLGRTVARTLFP
-447 DGGEVVGNYVLLKN
+447 DGNSPVGKYILMRT

-470 SEKGASPN
+470 TEKGASPN

-485 IFTPINTGLVR
+485 VFVPINTGLVR
-496 LFGKSYLSSITIKVA
+496 LFGKNYLSSVTVKVKDAA
-511 DAGDIV
+511 DID
-517 ATQERVENLLRE
+517 ATQARVEALLKL
-529 RHRTEDFSV
+529 RHNAEDFSV
-538 RNMASFLQAAMET
+538 RNMASILQAAMET

-601 ILLQFN
+601 IMLQFN

-617 GLLGILVG
+617 GILGITVGIIAGLV
-625 VAAGMILRYSGMSVI
+625 LRYSGMTVI
-640 FSLTPAVL
+640 FSVTPALL
-648 AFACASATGLIF
+648 AFACASATGLAF

-669 RLDPVVALA
+669 QLDPVVALA

>member
-1 MHRDLIGARSYELE
+1 MSTA
-15 ILEFFGPVAAHA
+15 ILE
-27 QFLTGPIAMNDVILD
+27 LTEIH
-42 LSGIEKHYQNGD
+42 KHYTTGA
-54 TVVRALDGVSL
+54 TTVRALDGVSL
-65 KIHSGEFVAI
+65 TIGRGEFVAI

-91 CLDRPTSGSYRV
+91 CLDQPTSGSYRV
-103 LGKEAANLSADELA
+103 LGKEAANLSGDELA

-122 TFGFVFQR
+122 TFGFIFQR

-148 YAGLPKQKRSQRANR
+148 YAGLPKVNRAQRAR
-163 LLQRLG
+163 GLLERLG
-169 MADRTDHRPAELS
+169 MGDRTDHRPHELS

-216 DEVLVLLKEL
+216 DEVLALLQRL

-238 AETVAQHASRIVR
+238 AENVARIAGRIVR
-251 IQDGQILE
+251 IQDGRILE
-259 DSGVVRKET
+259 DSGPAPGSGAGIVANDSYRQAAGV
-268 SSPVDT
+268 S
-274 ELNLKSAV
+274 
-282 TLAASIHE
+282 LAASVQE
-290 ALVTAWRSLRVN
+290 ALVTAWRSLQVN
-302 IFRTV
+302 LFRTV

-336 RISSFGTNLMLIR
+336 RISSFGTNLMLVR

-359 DIVTLIPEDAA
+359 DIATLVPEDAV
-370 AIRALPNIETALPE
+370 AIKRLPNIETALPE

-392 FGNRDYQTSVQ
+392 YGNRDYQTSVQ
-403 GTGEDFPKARD
+403 GTGEDFPWARD
-414 WKVADGQF
+414 WPVNEGQF
-422 FNADDMKQYAP
+422 FKADDVKTYAA
-433 VVVLGRTVAKTLFP
+433 VVVLGRTVAKNLFP
-447 DGGEVVGNYVLLKN
+447 DGGTPVGKYVLMRN

-470 SEKGASPN
+470 TEKGASPY
-478 GSDQDDV
+478 GGDQDDV
-485 IFTPINTGLVR
+485 IFVPINTGLVR
-496 LFGKSYLSSITIKVA
+496 LFGKNYLSSITIKVA
-511 DAGDIV
+511 EAADIEG
-517 ATQERVENLLRE
+517 TQDRVENLLRE

-617 GLLGILVG
+617 GLLGIVLG
-625 VAAGMILRYSGMSVI
+625 LGAGMVLRYSGMSVI
-640 FSLTPAVL
+640 FSTGPALL

-660 GYLPARKAA
+660 GYLPALKAA

>member
-1 MHRDLIGARSYELE
+1 MNATLLELSE
-15 ILEFFGPVAAHA
+15 IH
-27 QFLTGPIAMNDVILD
+27 
-42 LSGIEKHYQNGD
+42 KHYTNGD
-54 TVVRALDGVSL
+54 TTVRALDGVSL
-65 KIHSGEFVAI
+65 KIRRGEFVAI

-86 MNIIG
+86 MNILG
-91 CLDRPTSGSYRV
+91 CLDRPTTGSYKV
-103 LGKEAANLSADELA
+103 LGREAANLEPDELA
-117 ALRRE
+117 SLRRE
-122 TFGFVFQR
+122 TFGFVFQK

-137 TAGENVEIPSV
+137 TAGENVQIPSV
-148 YAGLPKQKRSQRANR
+148 YAGLPKHKRAERAAS
-163 LLQRLG
+163 LLARLG
-169 MADRTDHRPAELS
+169 LSDRTAHRPSELS

-216 DEVLVLLKEL
+216 DEVLALLKQL
-226 HAEGRTI
+226 HTEGRTI

-238 AETVAQHASRIVR
+238 DENVAQHAGRIVR
-251 IQDGQILE
+251 IQDGRILE
-259 DSGVVRKET
+259 DTGKFNDDARESVAANNRSFE
-268 SSPVDT
+268 
-274 ELNLKSAV
+274 SAV
-282 TLAASIHE
+282 GLMASVQE

-302 IFRTV
+302 IFRTM

-359 DIVTLIPEDAA
+359 DIATLVPDDAA
-370 AIRALPNIETALPE
+370 AIKALSNVETALAE
-384 RSGRMTVR
+384 RSSRLTVR
-392 FGNRDYQTSVQ
+392 YGSLDYQTSAQ
-403 GTGEDFPKARD
+403 GTGEDFPSARD
-414 WKVADGQF
+414 WPVAEGQF
-422 FNADDMKQYAP
+422 FNADDMKHYAA

-447 DGGEVVGNYVLLKN
+447 DGSSPIGKYILMRS
-461 VPFLVIGVM
+461 VPFVVIGVM

-485 IFTPINTGLVR
+485 IFVPINTGLVR
-496 LFGKSYLSSITIKVA
+496 LFGKNYLSSITIKVKDSA
-511 DAGDIV
+511 DIE
-517 ATQERVENLLRE
+517 ATQTRVEALLKA
-529 RHRTEDFSV
+529 RHNTEDFSV

-601 ILLQFN
+601 IMLQFN

-617 GLLGILVG
+617 GILGILVG
-625 VAAGMILRYSGMSVI
+625 LIAGLVLRYGGMTVI
-640 FSLTPAVL
+640 FSVTPAAL
-648 AFACASATGLIF
+648 AFACASATGLAF

-669 RLDPVVALA
+669 QLDPVVALA

>member
-1 MHRDLIGARSYELE
+1 MNAT
-15 ILEFFGPVAAHA
+15 ILE
-27 QFLTGPIAMNDVILD
+27 
-42 LSGIEKHYQNGD
+42 LSEIHKHYTNGD
-54 TVVRALDGVSL
+54 TTVRALDGVSL
-65 KIHSGEFVAI
+65 KIRRGEFVAI

-86 MNIIG
+86 MNILG
-91 CLDRPTSGSYRV
+91 CLDRPTTGSYKV
-103 LGKEAANLSADELA
+103 LGREAANLEPDELA
-117 ALRRE
+117 SLRRE
-122 TFGFVFQR
+122 TFGFVFQK

-137 TAGENVEIPSV
+137 TAGENVQIPSV
-148 YAGLPKQKRSQRANR
+148 YAGLPKHKRAERAER
-163 LLQRLG
+163 LLARLG
-169 MADRTDHRPAELS
+169 LGDRTAHRPSELS

-216 DEVLVLLKEL
+216 DEVLALLKQL
-226 HAEGRTI
+226 HTEGRTI

-238 AETVAQHASRIVR
+238 AENVAQNAGRIVR
-251 IQDGQILE
+251 IQDGRILE
-259 DSGVVRKET
+259 DTGSFTDEA
-268 SSPVDT
+268 T
-274 ELNLKSAV
+274 ESVAANNRSFESAV
-282 TLAASIHE
+282 GLMASAQE

-302 IFRTV
+302 IFRTM

-359 DIVTLIPEDAA
+359 DIATLVPDDAA
-370 AIRALPNIETALPE
+370 AIKALPNIETALAE
-384 RSGRMTVR
+384 RSSRLTVR
-392 FGNRDYQTSVQ
+392 YGNVDYQTSAQ
-403 GTGEDFPKARD
+403 GTSEDFPSARD
-414 WKVADGQF
+414 WPVAEGQF
-422 FNADDMKQYAP
+422 FNADDMKHYAA

-447 DGGEVVGNYVLLKN
+447 DGSSPIGKYVLMRS
-461 VPFLVIGVM
+461 VPFVVIGVM

-485 IFTPINTGLVR
+485 IFVPINTGLVR
-496 LFGKSYLSSITIKVA
+496 LFGKNYLSSITIKVKDSA
-511 DAGDIV
+511 DIE
-517 ATQERVENLLRE
+517 ATQARVEALLKA
-529 RHRTEDFSV
+529 RHNTEDFSV

-601 ILLQFN
+601 IMLQFN

-617 GLLGILVG
+617 GMLGILVG
-625 VAAGMILRYSGMSVI
+625 MIAGLVLRYSGMTVI
-640 FSLTPAVL
+640 FSVTPAAL
-648 AFACASATGLIF
+648 AFACASATGLAF

-669 RLDPVVALA
+669 QLDPVIALA